1 MTEGNLKALASTN
14 LKYGMTASTLSWDT
28 SDTTGYYAEFQK
40 NDSSGIGASFFNIGC
55 VHTDG
60 KNSDLDHSNADNPTD
75 GSLVWYENGN
85 MSISTRGD
93 GTRLQPGAGHIGAYG
108 NTGDIMMIAAKGNQ
122 VYFGNASKG
131 VWYSAQGAGQ
141 AGNPATGVGG
151 FTLEKKGRWHFII
164 TTGYNASAG
173 SRADGTANFGQNPTF
188 SGSIT
193 AVANTDGSGS
203 LFKYT
208 PPTGYKALMQDNLP
222 LASSPNNEFV
232 DIAWIKNQDAGD
244 YQQIYDSSRGP
255 LKKIGMYSS
264 DIAQQATTDDGLQ
277 KFLPKGFEIEDN
289 DAINT
294 VGEKYVAWTWHVNA
308 GTTSANSDGSG
319 ASIASTIQAN
329 QDAGISIV
337 TYDGSGSSGTIA
349 HGLSQAPDVMFIKN
363 ITSTGSTG
371 ANIDWVCYHHKL
383 PTPETGYIVPSRN
396 YAKNQFGT
404 EDYFGNT
411 NPTNKVF
418 HVAADVHTNAGGG
431 AQYLAY
437 CWHEVDGYSMMGE
450 YEGNG
455 NVNGPFIYT
464 GFLPQYLWIKN
475 IDNSTDWYVYNFASD
490 FSSKN
495 EYDKHFFWSN
505 STQTQQ
511 TGSEE
516 VDLLSN
522 GFKLR
527 GNNSGTNQDG
537 YTFVYM
543 AFAEFPFV
551 GNAVSPLPAQ

>member
-1 MTEGNLKALASTN
+1 M
-14 LKYGMTASTLSWDT
+14 
-28 SDTTGYYAEFQK
+28 
-40 NDSSGIGASFFNIGC
+40 
-55 VHTDG
+55 H
-60 KNSDLDHSNADNPTD
+60 
-75 GSLVWYENGN
+75 
-85 MSISTRGD
+85 
-93 GTRLQPGAGHIGAYG
+93 
-108 NTGDIMMIAAKGNQ
+108 
-122 VYFGNASKG
+122 
-131 VWYSAQGAGQ
+131 
-141 AGNPATGVGG
+141 
-151 FTLEKKGRWHFII
+151 
-164 TTGYNASAG
+164 
-173 SRADGTANFGQNPTF
+173 
-188 SGSIT
+188 
-193 AVANTDGSGS
+193 
-203 LFKYT
+203 
-208 PPTGYKALMQDNLP
+208 
-222 LASSPNNEFV
+222 
-232 DIAWIKNQDAGD
+232 
-244 YQQIYDSSRGP
+244 
-255 LKKIGMYSS
+255 SS
-264 DIAQQATTDDGLQ
+264 DIAQQAATADGLQ
-277 KFLPKGFEIEDN
+277 KFLQKGFEIEDN

-294 VGEKYVAWTWHVNA
+294 VGESYVAWTWHVNG

-337 TYDGSGSSGTIA
+337 TYDGTGSSGTVA
-349 HGLSQAPDVMFIKN
+349 HGLSQAPDVMFFKN

-371 ANIDWVCYHHKL
+371 ANIDWICYHHKI
-383 PTPETGYIVPSRN
+383 PTPETGYIYPSRN

-418 HVAADVHTNAGGG
+418 SLGTDVHTNAGGG

-455 NVNGPFIYT
+455 NVNGPFVYT

-527 GNNSGTNQDG
+527 GNNAGTNQDG